1 MRLQAGYLQF
11 DPNGYIPCKESCTE
25 VMLFI
30 SKEAHSMNR
39 ENLSEKNSVV
49 SDFTFGVIM
58 TMILIASYIKDKNAF
73 LLMLP
78 FISSDM
84 LTHTRLHLFNYS
96 R

>member
-1 MRLQAGYLQF
+1 
-11 DPNGYIPCKESCTE
+11 
-25 VMLFI
+25 
-30 SKEAHSMNR
+30 MNR